1 MLTVSNPD
9 TEVVKRWLATALKG
23 ADTGRKAEL
32 ASYCNVKPQAVS
44 GWLKTGRI
52 TKKNLELAQQ
62 FLGSSPSFTSSG
74 IKAREPLSGQHHVRW
89 PFKFIDYDLV
99 DQLKPDQKL
108 LVEGAWLNAA
118 KNLGFSLNKP
128 VAA

>member
-1 MLTVSNPD
+1 MLTSPDPD
-9 TEVVKRWLATALKG
+9 TDVVKRWLAAALKG
-23 ADTGRKAEL
+23 ADAGRKAQL
-32 ASYCNVKPQAVS
+32 AHHCGVRPQAVS
-44 GWLKTGRI
+44 GWLRTGRI

-62 FLGSSPSFTSSG
+62 FLGSAPSFTSTG
-74 IKAREPLSGQHHVRW
+74 PAMREPLHSPPRVVW

-99 DQLKPDQKL
+99 DQLKPDERV

-118 KNLGFSLNKP
+118 KNLGFSLGKP